1 MGTRAPVLVQDAE
14 TEIPSGVLER
24 LQHRYLL
31 RLEPRFGADWLEL
44 AHDRL
49 VGPITRSNARHIA
62 ASNHKRVGLGL
73 AALFLFAGGW
83 GWHDIQIERAAKA
96 RDQLVADMKK
106 EIAAE
111 PDLGMLIQ
119 ACAHS
124 RSLEGSPA
132 SGPSCPADDRL
143 LSEQIVNKQGAEEFA
158 TRQQEL
164 HAYVRSPF
172 GAIVNLARQGDS
184 YRATLDNGKYFVA
197 GFETPTIPS
206 EADLKASTPSNPGS
220 LDIAPATDIAA
231 TDASQEYVIASRCSE
246 SCVTQVRMLN
256 NRSDDW
262 APVVLDQPAATANT
276 IVRGIA
282 ASGSTLVY
290 AVCGQGSGLECPAQ
304 VEVYRLSD
312 NRLSAQFK
320 GTLPGT
326 FNIISMAASE
336 TGVAIAYQSI
346 GGSIKVKV
354 YPVPLPTPATRWL
367 PDGSRIFDVPFKTLS
382 SLLFDKEGKI
392 LVASAEDLPKEG
404 YLIDWNLDE
413 KIFDNQGLNYQ
424 KLESPAFAQLMR
436 VSASGNIVVTA
447 LGMMQGPNAVEHRDP
462 VPSCIKIEEIEGGA
476 LREIAND
483 TTCANSTAPGD
494 RMQGWNT
501 VAMDGS
507 GSTIAVANQF
517 SNKGMVIER
526 TGASY

>member
-1 MGTRAPVLVQDAE
+1 MQLQVICSDIWESAAPGEKVISRKSLPKDWSVDVGLGRFYDQAIDFAVRPSPEPTPRATSAWSRMLALVGWRSYSPIRVRRWISKSLITAMGTRAPVLVQDAQ
-14 TEIPSGVLER
+14 TEIPGGVLER

-49 VGPITRSNARHIA
+49 VGPITRSNARRIA
-62 ASNHKRVGLGL
+62 ASNHKQVGLRL
-73 AALFLFAGGW
+73 AALFLIAGGW
-83 GWHDIQIERAAKA
+83 GWHSVQIERAEKA

-132 SGPSCPADDRL
+132 SGPSCPVDDRM
-143 LSEQIVNKQGAEEFA
+143 LSEQIVDKQGAEEFA

-172 GAIVNLARQGDS
+172 GAIVNLARQGNS
-184 YRATLDNGKYFVA
+184 YRATLDNGKYFLA

-206 EADLKASTPSNPGS
+206 EADLKASAPSNPGS
-220 LDIAPATDIAA
+220 RDIAPATDIAA
-231 TDASQEYVIASRCSE
+231 TDASQDYVIASRCFE

-262 APVVLDQPAATANT
+262 APVELDRPAAAANT

-304 VEVYRLSD
+304 VKVYQLSARQVKRSVQGNSARD
-312 NRLSAQFK
+312 IQHRFHGGVRDRRCNRLPK
-320 GTLPGT
+320 
-326 FNIISMAASE
+326 
-336 TGVAIAYQSI
+336 Y
-346 GGSIKVKV
+346 
-354 YPVPLPTPATRWL
+354 R
-367 PDGSRIFDVPFKTLS
+367 RIDRGQGLS
-382 SLLFDKEGKI
+382 SS
-392 LVASAEDLPKEG
+392 LVDTRYTL
-404 YLIDWNLDE
+404 
-413 KIFDNQGLNYQ
+413 
-424 KLESPAFAQLMR
+424 
-436 VSASGNIVVTA
+436 ASGRLKNI
-447 LGMMQGPNAVEHRDP
+447 
-462 VPSCIKIEEIEGGA
+462 
-476 LREIAND
+476 
-483 TTCANSTAPGD
+483 
-494 RMQGWNT
+494 
-501 VAMDGS
+501 
-507 GSTIAVANQF
+507 
-517 SNKGMVIER
+517 
-526 TGASY
+526 